1 MCHEETR
8 QLNFFAASEMK
19 KKSFIRLSLGE
30 VTEEK
35 DGRD

>member
-1 MCHEETR
+1 MPAY
-8 QLNFFAASEMK
+8 FFAASGMK
-19 KKSFIRLSLGE
+19 KKSFIRLSLVE